1 MKVISYTPNKLSHQI
16 IQTKNL
22 REYDRLSVLSKND
35 YIDAVNLASKYKFLL
50 TPEPYI
56 SFHVYE
62 YGTQYLCS
70 VTIGDEKCMSVS
82 DDDSASSAVFNALKE
97 MGFTLDCNVWE
108 EDDWVPAILA
118 IAEYKM
124 PDKEFVVF

>member
-1 MKVISYTPNKLSHQI
+1 MKVISYTPNKPSHQ

-22 REYDRLSVLSKND
+22 KEYDCLNVLGKND
-35 YIDAVNLASKYKFLL
+35 YIDAVNLASKHKFLL
-50 TPEPYI
+50 APEPYI

-70 VTIGDEKCMSVS
+70 VTIGDEKYTSVS
-82 DDDSASSAVFNALKE
+82 DDDSASSAVLNALKE
-97 MGFTLDCNVWE
+97 MGFTFDCNVWE
-108 EDDWVPAILA
+108 EDDWVPAIFA

-124 PDKEFVVF
+124 PNKEFVVF